1 MRDRCSA
8 GGKNPMTSSASHF
21 GPRAIDEVKEELL
34 PRAKE
39 MRNPFL
45 HTICEE
51 VAPVIQALKSVERE
65 EWARAFSA
73 LAAPW
78 EEKAACAE
86 ADGDGLAAMKNY
98 HPIAHDRCRSLL
110 NSAV

>member
-1 MRDRCSA
+1 MATSA
-8 GGKNPMTSSASHF
+8 DPF
-21 GPRAIDEVKEELL
+21 GPRPMDEVKKELL

-45 HTICEE
+45 HTIYEE
-51 VAPVIQALKSVERE
+51 VAPVIQDLKSVERE

-78 EEKAACAE
+78 EEKAAGGE
-86 ADGDGLAAMKNY
+86 ADGEGWEEIKNY
-98 HPIAHDRCRSLL
+98 LIAYDSYHGALYRAP
-110 NSAV
+110 NSPGKLKV

>member
-1 MRDRCSA
+1 MAS
-8 GGKNPMTSSASHF
+8 PASHF
-21 GPRAIDEVKEELL
+21 GPRPIDEVKKELL
-34 PRAKE
+34 SRAKE

-45 HTICEE
+45 HTIYEE
-51 VAPVIQALKSVERE
+51 IAPVIQDLKSVERE

-78 EEKAACAE
+78 EEKAARAE
-86 ADGDGLAAMKNY
+86 ADGDGSAAMKNY
-98 HPIAHDRCRSLL
+98 LIAHDRCRSLL